1 MTLRAASVK
10 LTAGRAASRA
20 KLMHQPLSQS
30 LVKLLE
36 EESPGAGLTL
46 NRLLERTEGRG
57 LYLLM
62 IILCLPF
69 VIPFSIPGL
78 STVMGTVIVVLA
90 LRLAVG
96 KVPRLPK
103 SLGER
108 LLPPQMQQ
116 RVVAGSAKFLRLLEK
131 LVRPRR
137 TQWMTWPAAR
147 FANSLLIAFLAFLL
161 ALPLPS
167 PPFFFT
173 NSFPSYAII
182 LIAVSMMEEDG
193 LTIWLGYAA
202 ALGTVIY
209 FGFWAE
215 LIVNHLVKWAY
226 TLVELLRSM
235 Q

>member
-1 MTLRAASVK
+1 
-10 LTAGRAASRA
+10 
-20 KLMHQPLSQS
+20 MHQPLSQN
-30 LVKLLE
+30 LVRLLE
-36 EESPGAGLTL
+36 EDSSQARLTL

-57 LYLLM
+57 LYLVM
-62 IILCLPF
+62 VILCLPF

-78 STVMGTVIVVLA
+78 STVMGTVIMVLA
-90 LRLAVG
+90 LRLAWG
-96 KVPRLPK
+96 KPPRLPK

-108 LLPPQMQQ
+108 LLPLGMQQ
-116 RVVAGSAKFLRLLEK
+116 RVVAGSAKLLRFLEK

-137 TQWMTWPAAR
+137 TQWLTWPAAR
-147 FANSLLIAFLAFLL
+147 FGNALLIAFLALLL

-193 LTIWLGYAA
+193 LTIWLGYVV
-202 ALGTVIY
+202 ALATVVY
-209 FGFWAE
+209 FGFWAD
-215 LIVNHLVKWAY
+215 LIGNHLVKWMH
-226 TLVELLRSM
+226 TFVELLRSL